1 MKLLNYGDT
10 EWLVGDEAAELL
22 MDYSVLM
29 ARVNNADSV
38 NVTMLD
44 NHGTPQNLN
53 ILIGPATM
61 MTSRETETEFPE
73 PENASAV
80 TEMRGKIAAIED
92 PPPVQPAPPLTTDQT
107 VGEYEL

>member
-10 EWLVGDEAAELL
+10 EWLVGDEAAQLL

-29 ARVNNADSV
+29 ARVNTADSI

-44 NHGTPQNLN
+44 RHGEPQNLN

-61 MTSRETETEFPE
+61 MTSRESPGLYPE

-80 TEMRGKIAAIED
+80 AEIREKIAAIEE
-92 PPPVQPAPPLTTDQT
+92 PTPVQPSPALLADEQ
-107 VGEYEL
+107 VGEYEF

>member
-10 EWLVGDEAAELL
+10 EWLVGDEAAQLL

-29 ARVNNADSV
+29 ARVNTADSI

-44 NHGTPQNLN
+44 SHGESQNLN

-61 MTSRETETEFPE
+61 MTSRATVSEFAE
-73 PENASAV
+73 PENDAAV
-80 TEMRGKIAAIED
+80 AEVRGKIAAIED
-92 PPPVQPAPPLTTDQT
+92 PPPVQPVEPLVGDQT
-107 VGEYEL
+107 VSDYDL

>member
-22 MDYSVLM
+22 MNYSVLM
-29 ARVNNADSV
+29 ARASTADSI

-44 NHGTPQNLN
+44 SHGEPQNLN

-61 MTSRETETEFPE
+61 MTSRETESAFDE
-73 PENASAV
+73 PTNDAAV
-80 TEMRGKIAAIED
+80 AEVRGKISAIED
-92 PPPVQPAPPLTTDQT
+92 PPPVQPVEPLTPDQT
-107 VGEYEL
+107 ITDYDL